1 VSADK
6 DGYQQQERR
15 FRQLYEEHYRSI
27 QAYAVRRVDTPDD
40 VADVVA
46 EVFTTAW
53 RRLDDI
59 PPPPADRVW
68 LYGTARRALA
78 GHYRGARRRSRLI
91 SRIQNSYADS
101 PQTVELM
108 PGFFDDRL
116 IRAMRQLPEGE
127 RETLM
132 LVYWEQLSHA
142 EAAQVLSCSPNAVAI
157 RTHRAK
163 ERLREALASAAPRAP
178 GSREATVG
186 TLVSFKTHGS

>member
-1 VSADK
+1 MSADK
-6 DGYQQQERR
+6 DGYQQRERR

-27 QAYAVRRVDTPDD
+27 QAYAIRRVHTLDD

-68 LYGTARRALA
+68 LYGTARRTLA
-78 GHYRGARRRSRLI
+78 DHYRGARRRTRLI
-91 SRIQNSYADS
+91 SRVQNGYAGS
-101 PQTVELM
+101 PQTAEFT
-108 PGFFDDRL
+108 PGFADDRL
-116 IRAMRQLPEGE
+116 IRAMGRLPEGE

-142 EAAQVLSCSPNAVAI
+142 EAAQVLGCSPNAVAI

-163 ERLREALASAAPRAP
+163 ERLRDALASAAP
-178 GSREATVG
+178 GSRGATAG
-186 TLVSFKTHGS
+186 AFVSFKTHGS

>member
-1 VSADK
+1 MSADE
-6 DGYQQQERR
+6 DRYLQRERR
-15 FRQLYEEHYRSI
+15 FRQLYEEHYRSV
-27 QAYAVRRVDTPDD
+27 QACAVRRVDALAD

-53 RRLDDI
+53 RRLDDV

-91 SRIQNSYADS
+91 SRIESGYAGS
-101 PQTVELM
+101 PSAEPR
-108 PGFFDDRL
+108 PGGLDDGL
-116 IRAMRQLPEGE
+116 ASAMRQLPEAE

-142 EAAQVLSCSPNAVAI
+142 EAAQVLGCSPNAVAI

-163 ERLREALASAAPRAP
+163 ARLREALAPPEPRAP
-178 GSREATVG
+178 GPRGAQAT
-186 TLVSFKTHGS
+186 LSLKTHGS

>member
-6 DGYQQQERR
+6 DRYPERERR
-15 FRQLYEEHYRSI
+15 FRQLYEEHYRLV
-27 QAYAVRRVDTPDD
+27 QAYAVRRVDALAD

-68 LYGTARRALA
+68 LYGTARRVLA
-78 GHYRGARRRSRLI
+78 GHYRGARRRGRLI
-91 SRIQNSYADS
+91 SRIESSYAS
-101 PQTVELM
+101 PPQATGLM
-108 PGFFDDRL
+108 PGYPDGRMA
-116 IRAMRQLPEGE
+116 RAMRQLPDGE

-142 EAAQVLSCSPNAVAI
+142 EAAQVLGCSANAIAI
-157 RTHRAK
+157 RTRRAK
-163 ERLREALASAAPRAP
+163 ERLREALESPVPREP
-178 GSREATVG
+178 GSRGATAQSIVSLK
-186 TLVSFKTHGS
+186 TLGS

>member
-1 VSADK
+1 MSADK

-59 PPPPADRVW
+59 PPSPADRVW

-78 GHYRGARRRSRLI
+78 GHYRGARRRSQLI
-91 SRIQNSYADS
+91 SRIQSSYADS
-101 PQTVELM
+101 PPTAEVI
-108 PGFFDDRL
+108 PSFSDDRL

-142 EAAQVLSCSPNAVAI
+142 EAAQVLGCSPNAVAI

-163 ERLREALASAAPRAP
+163 ERLRAAFACTESRVP
-178 GSREATVG
+178 GSRGSTAG
-186 TLVSFKTHGS
+186 AFVSFKTHGS